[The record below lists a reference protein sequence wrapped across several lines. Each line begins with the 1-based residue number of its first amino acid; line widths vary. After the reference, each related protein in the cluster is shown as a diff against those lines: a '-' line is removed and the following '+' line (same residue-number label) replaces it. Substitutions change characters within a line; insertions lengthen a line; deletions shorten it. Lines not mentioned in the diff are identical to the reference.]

1 MCIFTV
7 CIYVDLALSIFNVL
21 GLCNFSCQDQTFSVD
36 DAFFAWTFER
46 RRPLW
51 QTVLSFFVPIITLA
65 CCLFPVFPHPC
76 KLVVLYT
83 CLTFLSTILSILFC
97 KLILFLLQFILYI
110 RTRCRNITWINI
122 KGKLIEPKIA
132 VWSFLETK
140 FFPIMKLA

>member
-1 MCIFTV
+1 MEYISLVNCI
-7 CIYVDLALSIFNVL
+7 SIFNVL
-21 GLCNFSCQDQTFSVD
+21 GICNFSCQDQTFSVD

-97 KLILFLLQFILYI
+97 KLILFLLQYILYI
-110 RTRCRNITWINI
+110 RTCWRNI
-122 KGKLIEPKIA
+122 KGKLIEPKNSTMIL
-132 VWSFLETK
+132 SENE
-140 FFPIMKLA
+140 IY